1 MTSAELREMI
11 LDQNDTQ
18 LLEPCL
24 HADTIPYVFDSKPAT
39 WDAFRDLL
47 VQRLGVSRPD
57 IRVVGS
63 GRFGFSL
70 TPGKNLRPYQDDSDI
85 DVIVINTVLFDQ
97 LWLLLLEAAYPRS
110 PITEMIGGWLGR
122 RRNEV
127 YTGWLSPLE
136 IQLDAKIFGP
146 KALPVLDFNTRWFN
160 TFKEASRH
168 PPRRHEDISARLYRT
183 WQHAELYHLGN
194 FATLRKSLLT

>member
-1 MTSAELREMI
+1 MTSEELRQLI
-11 LDQNDTQ
+11 LEQTDTQ

-24 HADTIPYVFDSKPAT
+24 HDDAAPYVFHRKPAA
-39 WDAFRDLL
+39 WDTFRDVL
-47 VQRLGVSRPD
+47 VQRLNISRDD

-63 GRFGFSL
+63 GRFGFSFK
-70 TPGKNLRPYQDDSDI
+70 PGRNLRPYQDDSDI
-85 DVIVINTVLFDQ
+85 DVIVVNDELFDQ
-97 LWLLLLEAAYPRS
+97 LWLMLLEAAYPRS
-110 PITEMIGGWLGR
+110 PITELIGGWVGR

-136 IQLDAKIFGP
+136 IKLDARIFGS
-146 KALPVLDFNTRWFN
+146 KATPVLDFNAKWFN

-183 WQHAELYHLGN
+183 WRHAELYHLGN